1 MPHTNK
7 KAFQASDF
15 EFLCD
20 KLNAGLGG
28 STSVSSSDPRLLS
41 GDKFLRCV
49 NLRMSPEAV
58 CTPLI
63 CPLMLHLTL
72 SLLPQPWCLKVSTD
86 GTYRLLFEQY
96 TLLTLGVNVKKRQE
110 GASYAFRSS
119 FVPLAFCFAHV
130 EDGGAYGPF
139 AQTVMEVAQA
149 IGHPLNASHVLQF
162 HGDLHKGVESRSAV
176 FPHSQ
181 RLSDWAHA
189 TGATSQGPSGLHG
202 YFHQVFGDS
211 QLTCFLLQWCRISRT
226 MTLLLFHEV
235 WSHIFAM
242 LEELD
247 YAQVARNIQR
257 QYFQCVAGP
266 GDVSLWSAPWRSGP
280 DRIMPGTDAG
290 SAPQESW
297 HGNSLKPA
305 FAVRKYDPFELATHL
320 QATIVDPQLQDL
332 QGRMKDDASFEDW
345 PAVGKYFDQHIL
357 HNSCALA
364 KEGRVPPQALLGLN
378 LHQSFQDAAGNT
390 WMLLPKSTLK
400 VDWAKSGRKK
410 AYKHRALDRLPPNAV
425 EKFADM
431 VRATS
436 NLQIKEAWQ
445 NLGFYSADGRINW
458 KGAAKMFDDWNV
470 VLSGPLARQFWQ
482 LHHILLSRQT
492 FRIATSMPFTSASI
506 AQLLRSG
513 ALVSICMHR
522 CSITTSSTS
531 AACHV
536 PRPKVDQ
543 PKRLDQ
549 LPPQFLPA
557 HSWSRLGA
565 PCFFVSVV
573 LAQIHTA
580 NGHFVFRPNSQSR
593 LRALVSC
600 DACPTSNNCSPSH
613 LYYVRFCGDFWVQC
627 RCCPQHHD
635 ASGQR
640 RDLRYLHN
648 LACFFF
654 RFFLVASCI
663 LFFVRDVKPSFNAHV
678 TCFCKADASAS
689 PAAPSSPS
697 AAEA

>member
-1 MPHTNK
+1 LTGFAARLRAQRKKAAADTDAMPHTNK

-58 CTPLI
+58 CTLLI

-72 SLLPQPWCLKVSTD
+72 SLLPQAWCLKVSTD

-110 GASYAFRSS
+110 GASYAFRSC

-130 EDGGAYGPF
+130 EDGGAYGHF

-181 RLSDWAHA
+181 RLSDWAHV

-257 QYFQCVAGP
+257 QYFQRVAGP

-390 WMLLPKSTLK
+390 WMLLPKST
-400 VDWAKSGRKK
+400 ST
-410 AYKHRALDRLPPNAV
+410 ALLTNC
-425 EKFADM
+425 
-431 VRATS
+431 
-436 NLQIKEAWQ
+436 
-445 NLGFYSADGRINW
+445 
-458 KGAAKMFDDWNV
+458 
-470 VLSGPLARQFWQ
+470 RQM
-482 LHHILLSRQT
+482 LSRSLLTWSEPLQT
-492 FRIATSMPFTSASI
+492 SRSKKHGKTSASI
-506 AQLLRSG
+506 QPMAELTGRARQKCLMIGMSFYQDLWLGSSG
-513 ALVSICMHR
+513 
-522 CSITTSSTS
+522 SSTT
-531 AACHV
+531 
-536 PRPKVDQ
+536 
-543 PKRLDQ
+543 
-549 LPPQFLPA
+549 F
-557 HSWSRLGA
+557 
-565 PCFFVSVV
+565 
-573 LAQIHTA
+573 
-580 NGHFVFRPNSQSR
+580 
-593 LRALVSC
+593 
-600 DACPTSNNCSPSH
+600 
-613 LYYVRFCGDFWVQC
+613 
-627 RCCPQHHD
+627 
-635 ASGQR
+635 
-640 RDLRYLHN
+640 
-648 LACFFF
+648 
-654 RFFLVASCI
+654 
-663 LFFVRDVKPSFNAHV
+663 
-678 TCFCKADASAS
+678 
-689 PAAPSSPS
+689 SSPGKFFG
-697 AAEA
+697 

>member
-1 MPHTNK
+1 MENGGL
-7 KAFQASDF
+7 FF
-15 EFLCD
+15 CFLFLCF
-20 KLNAGLGG
+20 GI
-28 STSVSSSDPRLLS
+28 
-41 GDKFLRCV
+41 FF
-49 NLRMSPEAV
+49 
-58 CTPLI
+58 
-63 CPLMLHLTL
+63 
-72 SLLPQPWCLKVSTD
+72 WCLKVSTD

-96 TLLTLGVNVKKRQE
+96 TLLTLGVNVKKYSKREE

-130 EDGGAYGPF
+130 EDGGAYGHF

-149 IGHPLNASHVLQF
+149 IGHPLDASHVLQF
-162 HGDLHKGVESRSAV
+162 HGDLHKGVEAARSAV

-181 RLSDWAHA
+181 RLSDWAHV

-211 QLTCFLLQWCRISRT
+211 QLTCLLLQWCRISKT

-257 QYFQCVAGP
+257 QYFQRVAGP

-332 QGRMKDDASFEDW
+332 QGRMNDDASFEDW
-345 PAVGKYFDQHIL
+345 PAIGKFIDQHIL

-410 AYKHRALDRLPPNAV
+410 AYKHRALDQLPPNAV

-436 NLQIKEAWQ
+436 SLQIKEAWQ

-470 VLSGPLARQFWQ
+470 VLSGPLTRQFWQ
-482 LHHILLSRQT
+482 LHHSSPLQPNFSDSNLHALHLC
-492 FRIATSMPFTSASI
+492 FNCAIAAKWGPCEHMYASMLHHNLI
-506 AQLLRSG
+506 NQ
-513 ALVSICMHR
+513 
-522 CSITTSSTS
+522 CSL
-531 AACHV
+531 
-536 PRPKVDQ
+536 PRPKAKGR
-543 PKRLDQ
+543 PAKKDQ
-549 LPPQFLPA
+549 LLPPISSSSLLVPA
-557 HSWSRLGA
+557 WSAL
-565 PCFFVSVV
+565 
-573 LAQIHTA
+573 L
-580 NGHFVFRPNSQSR
+580 
-593 LRALVSC
+593 LR
-600 DACPTSNNCSPSH
+600 
-613 LYYVRFCGDFWVQC
+613 
-627 RCCPQHHD
+627 
-635 ASGQR
+635 QR
-640 RDLRYLHN
+640 RPCPNPHSQWPLCLPT
-648 LACFFF
+648 
-654 RFFLVASCI
+654 
-663 LFFVRDVKPSFNAHV
+663 K
-678 TCFCKADASAS
+678 
-689 PAAPSSPS
+689 
-697 AAEA
+697 

>member
-1 MPHTNK
+1 MQRTSHFAHGLGWQRCLLPQALLGRNFGYVAHRPVSTRQIWKKKLAHWRTWNAWSQRATNKVIHRLVGRINPSKKPAKQLTGFAARLRAQRKKAAADTDAVPHTNK

-378 LHQSFQDAAGNT
+378 LHQSF
-390 WMLLPKSTLK
+390 P
-400 VDWAKSGRKK
+400 R
-410 AYKHRALDRLPPNAV
+410 
-425 EKFADM
+425 
-431 VRATS
+431 
-436 NLQIKEAWQ
+436 
-445 NLGFYSADGRINW
+445 
-458 KGAAKMFDDWNV
+458 
-470 VLSGPLARQFWQ
+470 
-482 LHHILLSRQT
+482 
-492 FRIATSMPFTSASI
+492 
-506 AQLLRSG
+506 RSG
-513 ALVSICMHR
+513 KH
-522 CSITTSSTS
+522 
-531 AACHV
+531 
-536 PRPKVDQ
+536 
-543 PKRLDQ
+543 LD
-549 LPPQFLPA
+549 
-557 HSWSRLGA
+557 
-565 PCFFVSVV
+565 VV
-573 LAQIHTA
+573 AQIHA
-580 NGHFVFRPNSQSR
+580 ESWLGQVRAKESLQAPRSWPIAAKCCREVCWHGQSHFKPPDQRSMAKPRLLFSRWPN
-593 LRALVSC
+593 
-600 DACPTSNNCSPSH
+600 
-613 LYYVRFCGDFWVQC
+613 
-627 RCCPQHHD
+627 
-635 ASGQR
+635 
-640 RDLRYLHN
+640 
-648 LACFFF
+648 
-654 RFFLVASCI
+654 
-663 LFFVRDVKPSFNAHV
+663 
-678 TCFCKADASAS
+678 
-689 PAAPSSPS
+689 
-697 AAEA
+697 